1 MTEERCCC
9 CHPAVAQLSV
19 NTQTQPD
26 ISVALVTKVDLDL
39 MVTALN
45 RESAPPDPQQVTQA
59 LVINVALDSKSDRPV
74 DQGLQIQFC
83 AC

>member
-9 CHPAVAQLSV
+9 CHPAVNQLSV

-26 ISVALVTKVDLDL
+26 ISVALVTKVYLDL

-45 RESAPPDPQQVTQA
+45 RESTPLDTQQVTQA
-59 LVINVALDSKSDRPV
+59 LVINVALD
-74 DQGLQIQFC
+74 L
-83 AC
+83 

>member
-45 RESAPPDPQQVTQA
+45 RESAPLDPQQVTPA